1 MIEQDTIKLLRECD
15 AGVKMGISSISDVLS
30 MVDDRELY
38 HLLEDC
44 KAEHEQL
51 DHRLQTLLDN
61 YQDDG
66 KKPSL
71 LAKGMS
77 NAKINMK
84 LMMNA
89 SDQTIADL
97 MTDGC
102 NMGVK
107 SLHMYLNQYQA
118 ADEDSKQITKEL
130 INLEEGLAMDIRKFL

>member
-1 MIEQDTIKLLRECD
+1 MVEQDTVKLLRECD

-30 MVDDRELY
+30 MVNDRELY

-44 KAEHEQL
+44 KTEHEQL
-51 DHRLQTLLDN
+51 DHRLQTLLAN
-61 YQDDG
+61 YHDDG
-66 KKPSL
+66 KQPSL

-118 ADEDSKQITKEL
+118 ADEDSKEITKEL